1 MTWADRIAEISNG
14 IVIGLVVSMGSG
26 IVWFFR
32 WVFGISAQAKKNET
46 QIKMMQKEIDE
57 RRESHKQERAE
68 DREDLKE
75 VKESLNVVTQHLLN
89 HK

>member
-32 WVFGISAQAKKNET
+32 WVFGISAQAKKNEAELALLRQEIATRDT
-46 QIKMMQKEIDE
+46 Q
-57 RRESHKQERAE
+57 RNE

-75 VKESLNVVTQHLLN
+75 VKDSVNVITQHLLN
-89 HK
+89 TKR

>member
-32 WVFGISAQAKKNET
+32 WVFGISAQSKKNEAELALLRQEIATRDT
-46 QIKMMQKEIDE
+46 Q
-57 RRESHKQERAE
+57 RNE

-75 VKESLNVVTQHLLN
+75 VKDSVNVITQHLLN
-89 HK
+89 TKR